1 VDSIT
6 RRAWLK
12 TSSGLAG
19 AVTTGLPLMQSSSG
33 QTSSARQGKLK
44 LGVVGGHV
52 DDPQSGCGGT
62 MALYANMRHEVV
74 ALSLTHGDSDPI
86 ATKLGMPP
94 KELAAKRS
102 ADAIKSCSILGSR
115 MIFLDQIDLHTELN
129 AGWYEKFGALL
140 LAEQPDVVFTH
151 WPIDTHP
158 DHRTASLL
166 TYDAWLRSGRKFAL
180 YFYEVE
186 LGQQTQVFQPN
197 HYVDIAKVE
206 NQKREACFAN
216 TITIQGWWPLHE
228 SMQRFRGMECGCK
241 VAEAFVHHAESPRI
255 DILEKAV

>member
-1 VDSIT
+1 VEGIT
-6 RRAWLK
+6 RRAWLGR
-12 TSSGLAG
+12 SSRLAG
-19 AVTTGLPLMQSSSG
+19 AVTTGLPLMQSTSS
-33 QTSSARQGKLK
+33 QTSPARQRKLK
-44 LGVVGGHV
+44 LVAVGGHV

-62 MALYANMRHEVV
+62 MALYANLGHEVI
-74 ALSLTHGDSDPI
+74 ALSLTHGDSKSI
-86 ATKLGMPP
+86 ATKVGMPP

-102 ADAIKSCSILGSR
+102 ADAIKSCAILRGR
-115 MIFLDQIDLHTELN
+115 MIFLDQIDLHTEVN
-129 AGWYEKFGALL
+129 AGWYEKFGQLL

-158 DHRTASLL
+158 DHRAASLL
-166 TYDAWLRSGRKFAL
+166 TYDAWLRGGRKFAL

-228 SMQRFRGMECGCK
+228 AMQRFRGMECGCK
-241 VAEAFVHHAESPRI
+241 VAEAFVHHVESPRI
-255 DILEKAV
+255 DISEKSI